1 MKKTY
6 IIVNT
11 NFKNR
16 LYFNNNT
23 KISLDDLRTAT
34 IFTDK
39 RIAEDL
45 TKEQWAGCHNYEV
58 VCYQDE
64 LKNYPGSIKPIVI
77 YGSHE

>member
-6 IIVNT
+6 IIVNN
-11 NFKNR
+11 NFKTR
-16 LYFNNNT
+16 LYFNDKT
-23 KISLDDLRTAT
+23 KICLDDLRTAT

-39 RIAEDL
+39 RIAVEL
-45 TKEQWAGCHNYEV
+45 TQDTWQGCHNYEV

-64 LKNYPGSIKPIVI
+64 LKNYPGAIKSVII